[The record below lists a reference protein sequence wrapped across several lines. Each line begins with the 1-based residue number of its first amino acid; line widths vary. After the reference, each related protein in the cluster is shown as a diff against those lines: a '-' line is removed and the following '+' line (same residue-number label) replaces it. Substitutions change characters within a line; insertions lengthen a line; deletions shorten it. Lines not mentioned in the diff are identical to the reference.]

1 MTKRLERFLRMLTE
15 KKAAWKPRVRAKA
28 CHAMAAL
35 QDDLGAER
43 RNRRQLEQANAR
55 LLRDLAEVWE
65 AVKQEAQSYEME
77 RKTGELMEDVWSE
90 LM

>member
-1 MTKRLERFLRMLTE
+1 M
-15 KKAAWKPRVRAKA
+15 
-28 CHAMAAL
+28 
-35 QDDLGAER
+35 
-43 RNRRQLEQANAR
+43 EQANAR

-77 RKTGELMEDVWSE
+77 RKTGELMEDVWFE